1 MSPHDSLQRAIRY
14 LRVSVTDR
22 CNLRCRYCMPE
33 EGVPTLRHEDILRH
47 EEIARIVAVAASL
60 GLSKVRL
67 TGGEPLVRKGLLDL
81 VRMIAQTPGI
91 DELAMTTNGTLLAPQ
106 AQSLADAGLQRVN
119 ISLDTLRAERFRDI
133 TRWGELED
141 VLEGI
146 RAAHAAGL
154 EPVKINMVVMRGFN
168 DDEVVDMARQSL
180 NLGWHVRFIEVMP
193 LGENAWFN
201 QARYVSSGEV
211 RARIEAAWGPL
222 EPASLPGNGPARYWR
237 VPGAPGSLGF
247 ISAISEHFCAT
258 CNRLRLTSDG
268 RLMPCLFS
276 DLEYDLRGPLRAG
289 SDDQV
294 LRSIFLEAVR
304 HKPEGHCL
312 GDGTVFPP
320 LAASRHE
327 MSQVGG

>member
-1 MSPHDSLQRAIRY
+1 M
-14 LRVSVTDR
+14 
-22 CNLRCRYCMPE
+22 
-33 EGVPTLRHEDILRH
+33 
-47 EEIARIVAVAASL
+47 
-60 GLSKVRL
+60 K
-67 TGGEPLVRKGLLDL
+67 
-81 VRMIAQTPGI
+81 
-91 DELAMTTNGTLLAPQ
+91 
-106 AQSLADAGLQRVN
+106 DA
-119 ISLDTLRAERFRDI
+119 
-133 TRWGELED
+133 
-141 VLEGI
+141 LEGI

-180 NLGWHVRFIEVMP
+180 DLGWHVRFIEVMP

-201 QARYVSSGEV
+201 QARYVSSDEV
-211 RARIEAAWGPL
+211 RARIETVWGSL
-222 EPASLPGNGPARYWR
+222 EPAILSGNGPARYWR
-237 VPGAPGSLGF
+237 VPGAQGTLGF

-289 SDDQV
+289 SDDED
-294 LRSIFLEAVR
+294 LRRIFLEAVR

-312 GDGTVFPP
+312 SDAAVGAP